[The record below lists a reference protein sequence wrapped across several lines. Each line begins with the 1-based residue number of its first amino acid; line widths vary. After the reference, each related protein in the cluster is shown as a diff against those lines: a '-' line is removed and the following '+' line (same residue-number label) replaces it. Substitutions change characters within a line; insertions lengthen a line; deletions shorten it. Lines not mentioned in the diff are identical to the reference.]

1 MMKKLSADNRRK
13 ISRAAR
19 ILCAVLMLASLL
31 LPEYAPMVNTAGA
44 VTQQDIDKLKG
55 DAKDLAAQQAEL
67 KSKLA
72 ALKSDRTK
80 AIQRRNLLDEQIAN
94 TVKAIANTESQIAGY
109 EALLSQTAYELEEN
123 RRQEEET
130 YALFCSRARVMEE
143 EGVPSFWTVL
153 FKATSFSDLLSR
165 LSDVQV
171 VIDYDQSVL
180 NELRSIKAEIEEKQL
195 YQEGLKSEAEAA
207 KLTLE
212 QQKKELDEQ
221 REEANQL
228 VKELEA
234 NVQENEDILKEID
247 EEEERIQKEIL
258 KKTEELAAQM
268 NWSASVGGYIWP
280 VTSSR
285 RITSNYGPRNTGI
298 KGASTN
304 HKGVDIGG
312 VGYSTKVLAT
322 KAGVV
327 ITSAYASSYGNYVV
341 ISHGSGNTTLYAH
354 MSSRSVKAGDKVTQG
369 QVIGITGSTGV
380 SSGPHLHYE
389 ITENGKRVDPK
400 QYLPGWIKA
409 W

>member
-1 MMKKLSADNRRK
+1 MIKMSVKTKRRL
-13 ISRAAR
+13 SRAAR
-19 ILCAVLMLASLL
+19 LLCAVLLLASLL
-31 LPEYAPMVNTAGA
+31 LPEYAPMVNTAEA
-44 VTQQDIDKLKG
+44 VTQSDIDKLKG

-72 ALKSDRTK
+72 ELRSDRTK
-80 AIQRRNLLDEQIAN
+80 AIQRRNLLDQQISNTEQ
-94 TVKAIANTESQIAGY
+94 AIANTESQIAGY
-109 EALLSQTAYELEEN
+109 QALLNQTTFELEEN
-123 RRQEEET
+123 RREEEET
-130 YALFCSRARVMEE
+130 YALFCRRARAMEE
-143 EGVPSFWTVL
+143 EGVPSFWSVL
-153 FKATSFSDLLSR
+153 FQATSFSDLLSR

-180 NELRSIKAEIEEKQL
+180 NELRSIKAQIEEKQV
-195 YQEGLKSEAEAA
+195 YQEGLKVEAEAA
-207 KLTLE
+207 KVTLE
-212 QQKKELDEQ
+212 QQRAELDEQ
-221 REEANQL
+221 RQEANDL

-234 NVQENEDILKEID
+234 NVQENEDILRQID

-268 NWSASVGGYIWP
+268 NWGASVGGYIWP
-280 VTSSR
+280 VTTSR
-285 RITSNYGPRNTGI
+285 RITSDYGGRNTGI

-312 VGYSTKVLAT
+312 VYYSSKVLAT
-322 KAGVV
+322 KDGIV
-327 ITSAYASSYGNYVV
+327 ITSKYVSSYGNYVV

-354 MSSRSVKAGDKVTQG
+354 MSSRSVKEGDRVTQG
-369 QVIGITGSTGV
+369 QVIGVTGSTGI

-400 QYLPGWIKA
+400 TYLPGWIKA

>member
-1 MMKKLSADNRRK
+1 MKTMSMKTKKTL
-13 ISRAAR
+13 SRAAR
-19 ILCAVLMLASLL
+19 LLCAVLMLCSLL
-31 LPEYAPMVNTAGA
+31 LPEFAPMVDVAQA
-44 VTQQDIDKLKG
+44 VTQKDIDKLKG
-55 DAKDLAAQQAEL
+55 DAKDLAARQAEL
-67 KSKLA
+67 KSRQA
-72 ALKSDRTK
+72 ELKSDRKK
-80 AIQRRNLLDEQIAN
+80 AIQLRNLLDEQISN
-94 TVKAIANTESQIAGY
+94 TEKAIANTESQIAGY
-109 EALLSQTAYELEEN
+109 EALLSQTAFELEEN
-123 RRQEEET
+123 RREEEET
-130 YALFCSRARVMEE
+130 YALFCRRARVMEE

-171 VIDYDQSVL
+171 VLDYDQSVL
-180 NELRSIKAEIEEKQL
+180 NNLRSIKVEIEEKQL
-195 YQEGLKSEAEAA
+195 YQEGLKGEAEAA

-212 QQKKELDEQ
+212 QQKAELAAQ
-221 REEANQL
+221 RQEANEL

-234 NVQENEDILKEID
+234 NVKENEDLLRQID

-268 NWSASVGGYIWP
+268 NWGASVGGYIWP

-285 RITSNYGPRNTGI
+285 RITSNYGSRNTGI

-312 VGYSTKVLAT
+312 VGYSTKVLAA

-327 ITSAYASSYGNYVV
+327 ITSAYVSSYGNYVV

-369 QVIGITGSTGV
+369 QVIGVTGSTGV

-389 ITENGKRVDPK
+389 ITEKGSRVDPK
-400 QYLPGWIKA
+400 QYLPGWIQA

>member
-1 MMKKLSADNRRK
+1 MSMNTNSRVA
-13 ISRAAR
+13 RAAR
-19 ILCAVLMLASLL
+19 VLCAVLMLFSLL
-31 LPEYAPMVNTAGA
+31 LPEWAPMVPVAQA
-44 VTQQDIDKLKG
+44 VTQKDIDKLKG
-55 DAKDLAAQQAEL
+55 DAKDLAAKQAEL
-67 KSKLA
+67 KSKQA
-72 ALKSDRTK
+72 ELKSDRKK
-80 AIQRRNLLDEQIAN
+80 AIELRNLLDQQISNTEQ
-94 TVKAIANTESQIAGY
+94 AIANTEKQIAGY
-109 EALLSQTAYELEEN
+109 EALLSQTAFELEEN
-123 RRQEEET
+123 RRAEEET
-130 YALFCSRARVMEE
+130 YALFCRRARAMEE
-143 EGVPSFWTVL
+143 GGVPSFWTVL

-171 VIDYDQSVL
+171 VIDYDQSVM
-180 NELRSIKAEIEEKQL
+180 NDLRGIKAEIEDKQL
-195 YQEGLKSEAEAA
+195 YQEGLKGEAEAA

-212 QQKKELDEQ
+212 QQKAELNAQ
-221 REEANQL
+221 RQEANDL

-234 NVQENEDILKEID
+234 NVQKNEDLLKQID

-268 NWSASVGGYIWP
+268 NWGASVGGYIWP
-280 VTSSR
+280 VTTSR
-285 RITSNYGPRNTGI
+285 RLTSNYGSRNTGI

-327 ITSAYASSYGNYVV
+327 ITSAYVSSYGNYVV

-354 MSSRSVKAGDKVTQG
+354 LSSRSVKAGDKVTQG
-369 QVIGITGSTGV
+369 QVIGVTGSTGV

-389 ITENGKRVDPK
+389 ITENGSRVDPK
-400 QYLPGWIKA
+400 KYLPGWIQA